1 MSVEPTDWTSE
12 TVEAMRVERSRLQ
25 AIPGADADVVFGDP
39 AQELT
44 RLADA
49 VDLLVVGSRG
59 QGPLGRFIN
68 GSVSRH
74 LARHSACPL
83 LVVPRAVSETAP
95 RGSDGSSPDLRVPVG
110 PAS

>member
-1 MSVEPTDWTSE
+1 VS
-12 TVEAMRVERSRLQ
+12 
-25 AIPGADADVVFGDP
+25 GDP

-44 RLADA
+44 RLAHA

-59 QGPLGRFIN
+59 QGPVGRFIN

-83 LVVPRAVSETAP
+83 LVVPCN
-95 RGSDGSSPDLRVPVG
+95 GQPDSAARV
-110 PAS
+110 